1 MPEPATG
8 GRRWLWLSALVVV
21 LDQATK
27 ALAEW
32 FLEPGRSLDLLP
44 VLALHLT
51 HNRGAAFS
59 LLADAG
65 GWQRAFFIM
74 VTVAVVAFL
83 IHWLRRLEAGERLA
97 AIALALV
104 IGGALGN
111 LVDRIASGE
120 VVDFIDAHWQH
131 WHWPAFNLAD
141 SAITVGVALLL
152 WDGLRGK
159 RRRDT
164 N

>member
-1 MPEPATG
+1 MPEGSAG

-32 FLEPGRSLDLLP
+32 FLDPGQSLELLP
-44 VLALHLT
+44 VLALNLT

-65 GWQRAFFIM
+65 GWQRGFFIV

-83 IHWLRRLEAGERLA
+83 IHWLGRLEAGERLA

-120 VVDFIDAHWQH
+120 VVDFIDAHWRH

-152 WDGLRGK
+152 WDGLRGRWRETK
-159 RRRDT
+159 
-164 N
+164 

>member
-1 MPEPATG
+1 MPERPVG

-32 FLEPGRSLDLLP
+32 FLDPARPVDLLP

-65 GWQRAFFIM
+65 GWQRGFFI
-74 VTVAVVAFL
+74 VLTVAVVAFL
-83 IHWLRRLEAGERLA
+83 IHWLGRLQTAERLA
-97 AIALALV
+97 AIGLALV

-120 VVDFIDAHWQH
+120 VVDFIDAHWGH

-152 WDGLRGK
+152 WDGIRGK
-159 RRRDT
+159 GRSAE
-164 N
+164 